1 MSSVRGRSG
10 TMTTSGSRM
19 CAELASEHGYS
30 SIQHMLQVVGIGYD
44 GFMVVVCS
52 LSIRTDVV
60 VVIPDMINMIRL
72 LQHRVSL
79 HLGLIIICNNRVWRI
94 GETCSERCG
103 WQLLMHE
110 LQAVVWSGVR
120 IDMRNRSSSSSS
132 SRACVIR
139 CTPAS
144 CCSIERLVGW

>member
-1 MSSVRGRSG
+1 MSSVRGRSR
-10 TMTTSGSRM
+10 TMTTS
-19 CAELASEHGYS
+19 GYS

-120 IDMRNRSSSSSS
+120 IDMRNSSTTTSS

-139 CTPAS
+139 CTPAT
-144 CCSIERLVGW
+144 CCSIERLVGR